1 MAVDKKQGKSVELLE
16 CYKLLIKNFPKK
28 KYFVSLAEIYRSLG
42 DYEEAVLTLKEGLKY
57 HPEYVVGRALL
68 AQTYYQ
74 MGYFV
79 QANHESHKIVE
90 SDPHNILAL
99 KIYTQSSLKL
109 TRKPDDA
116 ERSGSEVARKKEV
129 IDLLNRLL
137 IKITRREGELCQPF

>member
-16 CYKLLIKNFPKK
+16 RYKLLIKNFPKK

-109 TRKPDDA
+109 GQRVKVKVD
-116 ERSGSEVARKKEV
+116 KKEV

>member
-1 MAVDKKQGKSVELLE
+1 MAVDKKQGKSIELLE

-109 TRKPDDA
+109 GQRVKVKVD
-116 ERSGSEVARKKEV
+116 KKEV